1 MVLPD
6 KIFRRATWRIVL
18 LLTGLL
24 ILVLCLGIWFYQVE
38 RNALL
43 EKELAQE
50 QIRLTQTAAEMEFIL
65 AQAWKSGQYMAK
77 LVAQHS
83 EYCNGKVGPV
93 NRQALYQFLVSHP
106 TFYRINLFNTTGE
119 VALDLLNYAA
129 AGSEHYA
136 TVRSSSV
143 QYSAEIKK
151 EKIVDLGINDKTKER
166 VLGFVYPLSLYGED
180 KNNPCI
186 LLIITSMH
194 ALLPSAWVAEDLHKN
209 RMTVV
214 NDQQSPLV
222 GAIPEHQILGIIH
235 NQAGRNHSSHKSER
249 LQTLRRQAAEQR
261 YQLAPVHLAVF
272 DRDWILLKKYHNEPI
287 NQSVHLSAWLFGLGV
302 LLLIICFALI
312 SFYFILRKFNRMI
325 NTVPDQDTLVYSPAM
340 DMGDERAIKQVL
352 VEANQVLHRLAHIDA
367 LTGVS
372 NRRAF
377 DFSLAQAWQKASK
390 YHEPIALVMIDV
402 DCFKAYNDRYGH
414 KAGDE
419 CLQKVAQ
426 VLRLEVRRMSDI
438 VARYGGEE
446 FALILP
452 NTPLHDAS
460 KIAWNLRQRVFD
472 LQIPHQGSTVLDVVT
487 ISCGVACIWP
497 SHGYAQ
503 DDLLRRADQA
513 LYKAKR
519 AGRNTV
525 EC

>member
-1 MVLPD
+1 MVLPT
-6 KIFRRATWRIVL
+6 KIFRQTTWRIGL
-18 LLTGLL
+18 LLTALL
-24 ILVLCLGIWFYQVE
+24 IMILGLGLWLYQVE

-43 EKELAQE
+43 ESELEQE
-50 QIRLTQTAAEMEFIL
+50 QLRLTQTAAEVEFIL
-65 AQAWKSGQYMAK
+65 SQAWKSGQYMAK
-77 LVAQHS
+77 VLAQHIES
-83 EYCNGKVGPV
+83 CQIKAEKINPHTL
-93 NRQALYQFLVSHP
+93 QQFLLSHP
-106 TFYRINLFNTTGE
+106 NFYRVSLVDPTGE
-119 VALDLLNYAA
+119 MVLDMVNYSAI
-129 AGSEHYA
+129 GSEHYA
-136 TVRSSSV
+136 NIKSPNLQHSSKV
-143 QYSAEIKK
+143 KK
-151 EKIVDLGINDKTKER
+151 EKIVDLGVNDKTKER
-166 VLGFVYPLSLYGED
+166 VLGFVYPIGLYSVKKE
-180 KNNPCI
+180 NPCI
-186 LLIITSMH
+186 LLVVTSMH
-194 ALLPSAWVAEDLHKN
+194 ALLPSAWVVEDLHKQK
-209 RMTVV
+209 MTVV
-214 NDQQSPLV
+214 NDQQTPLV
-222 GAIPEHQILGIIH
+222 GAIPERQILQIIH
-235 NQAGRNHSSHKSER
+235 NQAGQQHTTH
-249 LQTLRRQAAEQR
+249 THDHFHVLRKQAAEQR
-261 YQLAPVHLAVF
+261 YQLAPIHLSVL
-272 DRDWILLKKYHNEPI
+272 DRDWVLLKKYESEPS
-287 NQSVHLSAWLFGLGV
+287 QHSVHLLAWLFGLAA
-302 LLLIICFALI
+302 LLLIIGFALI
-312 SFYFILRKFNRMI
+312 SYYFILKKFDRVV
-325 NTVPDQDTLVYSPAM
+325 NTVPDEDHLVYSPEM
-340 DMGDERAIKQVL
+340 DNGDDRTVKQVL

-367 LTGVS
+367 LTGLS

-377 DFSLAQAWQKASK
+377 DFSLARAWQKASK

-452 NTPLHDAS
+452 STPLHDAT

-472 LQIPHQGSTVLDVVT
+472 LQVPHQASAVLDVVT

-503 DDLLRRADQA
+503 DDLIRRADQA